1 VVPLLTSRR
10 FWSGALHIYIPSLLM
25 MVGQGMLIP
34 ALPALAETYA
44 VAPALA
50 VQVVTIQQVGK
61 FIAFIPT
68 GAIVDR
74 WGAKPPMMIGAFVSA
89 VCLLGAAATENFVLL
104 LGTQIV
110 WGFGQNMWM
119 FGREIAAAE
128 MVRAEQRGRALST
141 LMGISG
147 AGMALGPAI
156 GGFLVEP
163 VGVRGLFLIFA
174 GISAVIF
181 VLAVIH
187 KSVRI
192 ERPKSNRSM
201 FDFTAFK
208 QIHPYF
214 RLTYFILFIS
224 TFGVLTRTQVTH
236 TMLPLYVENELAY
249 SAVDTGLLFTVH
261 AIATFAIILP
271 AGFVSDKLG
280 RKWVAAPSALVA
292 GITFIVMPFADNLFT
307 LGAVLVFMGFA
318 SGMAMGSMTT
328 YTFDIVPVHLRGQL
342 QALRRSFGEMGA
354 ITGPLIAGA
363 VASVSSPSTSF
374 WVFAPLLTCAG
385 LALVFFAREGLP
397 SKRAP
402 GAPPPAVESVPSR

>member
-1 VVPLLTSRR
+1 MSRR

-25 MVGQGMLIP
+25 MLGQGMLIP
-34 ALPALAETYA
+34 ALPTLAETYA
-44 VAPALA
+44 VSGALA

-68 GAIVDR
+68 GALVDR
-74 WGAKPPMMIGAFVSA
+74 WGAKPPMMIGALVSTI
-89 VCLLGAAATENFVLL
+89 CLLGAAAAPNFALL
-104 LGTQIV
+104 MVTQLV

-156 GGFLVEP
+156 GGFLTEP

-181 VLAVIH
+181 ILAAIH
-187 KSVRI
+187 KSVRM

-201 FDFTAFK
+201 FDLTAFK
-208 QIHPYF
+208 EIHPYF

-236 TMLPLYVENELAY
+236 TMLPLYVENELTY
-249 SAVDTGLLFTVH
+249 SAADTGLLFSVH
-261 AIATFAIILP
+261 AVATFAIILP

-280 RKWVAAPSALVA
+280 RKWVAAPSALIA
-292 GITFIVMPFADNLFT
+292 GITFLLVPFADNLFT
-307 LGAVLVFMGFA
+307 LGVVLVFMGFA

-328 YTFDIVPVHLRGQL
+328 FTFDIVPVHLRGQL
-342 QALRRSFGEMGA
+342 QAIRRSFGEMGA

-363 VASVSSPSTSF
+363 VASVSMPSVTF
-374 WVFAPLLTCAG
+374 WVFVPLLMGAG

-402 GAPPPAVESVPSR
+402 GAPPPAVESVPAR

>member
-1 VVPLLTSRR
+1 MSRR
-10 FWSGALHIYIPSLLM
+10 FWSGALHIYVPSLLM
-25 MVGQGMLIP
+25 MLGQGMLIP
-34 ALPALAETYA
+34 ALPNLAETYA
-44 VAPALA
+44 VSAALA

-74 WGAKPPMMIGAFVSA
+74 WGPKPPMVVGALVSV
-89 VCLLGAAATENFVLL
+89 VCLLGAAATQNFALL
-104 LGTQIV
+104 LVTQFV

-128 MVRAEQRGRALST
+128 MVSAEQRGRAMST

-147 AGMALGPAI
+147 VGMALGPAI
-156 GGFLVEP
+156 GGFLTEP

-174 GISAVIF
+174 GISAAILL
-181 VLAVIH
+181 LAVLH
-187 KSVRI
+187 KAVRI

-208 QIHPYF
+208 EIHPYF

-224 TFGVLTRTQVTH
+224 TFGVLLRTQVTN
-236 TMLPLYVENELAY
+236 TMLPLYVESELGY
-249 SAVDTGLLFTVH
+249 SPAVTGLLFTVH

-271 AGFVSDKLG
+271 AGFVSDKRG

-292 GITFIVMPFADNLFT
+292 GITFLLLPFADNPVAI
-307 LGAVLVFMGFA
+307 GAVLVFMGFA

-342 QALRRSFGEMGA
+342 QALRRSFGEVGA
-354 ITGPLIAGA
+354 IVGPLTAGA
-363 VASVSSPSTSF
+363 VASVSSPAVSF
-374 WVFAPLLTCAG
+374 WVFFPLLAGAG

-397 SKRAP
+397 TRRAP
-402 GAPPPAVESVPSR
+402 GAPPPAAESMPVR

>member
-1 VVPLLTSRR
+1 MSRR
-10 FWSGALHIYIPSLLM
+10 FWSGALHIYVPSLLM
-25 MVGQGMLIP
+25 MLGQGMLIP
-34 ALPALAETYA
+34 ALPTLAETYG
-44 VAPALA
+44 VSGALA

-74 WGAKPPMMIGAFVSA
+74 WGAKPPMVIGALVS
-89 VCLLGAAATENFVLL
+89 VLCLLGAAASANFVLL
-104 LGTQIV
+104 MATQLV

-128 MVRAEQRGRALST
+128 MAPAEQRGRAMST

-156 GGFLVEP
+156 GGFLTEP

-174 GISAVIF
+174 AINAVILL
-181 VLAVIH
+181 LAVIH
-187 KSVRI
+187 RSQRV
-192 ERPKSNRSM
+192 ERPKSKRSM
-201 FDFTAFK
+201 FNLTAFK
-208 QIHPYF
+208 EIHPYF

-224 TFGVLTRTQVTH
+224 TFGVLTRTQVTN
-236 TMLPLYVENELAY
+236 TMLPLYVETQLGY
-249 SAVDTGLLFTVH
+249 SPAITGLLFTVH
-261 AIATFAIILP
+261 AVATFAIILP

-292 GITFIVMPFADNLFT
+292 GITFLLLPFTGDPFM
-307 LGAVLVFMGFA
+307 LGVVLVFMGFA
-318 SGMAMGSMTT
+318 SGTAMGSMTT

-342 QALRRSFGEMGA
+342 QALRRSFGELGA
-354 ITGPLIAGA
+354 VTGPLIAGGI
-363 VASVSSPSTSF
+363 ASVSSPATAF
-374 WVFAPLLTCAG
+374 WVFFPLLTGAG

-402 GAPPPAVESVPSR
+402 GAPPAAPERAPAG

>member
-1 VVPLLTSRR
+1 MSRR
-10 FWSGALHIYIPSLLM
+10 FWSGALHIYVPSLLM
-25 MVGQGMLIP
+25 MLGQGMLIP
-34 ALPALAETYA
+34 ALPTLAETYA
-44 VAPALA
+44 VSAALA
-50 VQVVTIQQVGK
+50 VQVITIQQVGK

-74 WGAKPPMMIGAFVSA
+74 WGAKPPMVAGALVSTL
-89 VCLLGAAATENFVLL
+89 CLLGAAATENFVLL
-104 LGTQIV
+104 MVTQFI
-110 WGFGQNMWM
+110 WGIGQNMWM

-147 AGMALGPAI
+147 AGMAVGPAI
-156 GGFLVEP
+156 GGFLTEP

-174 GISAVIF
+174 GISAA
-181 VLAVIH
+181 VLLLAIIH
-187 KSVRI
+187 KSVKV

-201 FDFTAFK
+201 FNLTAFK
-208 QIHPYF
+208 EIHPYF

-236 TMLPLYVENELAY
+236 TMLPLYVENQLEYAP
-249 SAVDTGLLFTVH
+249 AITGLLFSVL
-261 AIATFAIILP
+261 AVGTFAIILP

-280 RKWVAAPSALVA
+280 RKWVAAPSALIA
-292 GITFIVMPFADNLFT
+292 GVTFILVPFAENLFA
-307 LGAVLVFMGFA
+307 LGAVLVFMGCA

-342 QALRRSFGEMGA
+342 QALRRSFGETGG
-354 ITGPLIAGA
+354 IFGPLVAGA
-363 VASVSSPSTSF
+363 VASAVSPSVTF
-374 WVFAPLLTCAG
+374 WVFAPLLMGAG
-385 LALVFFAREGLP
+385 LALVFVAREGLP

-402 GAPPPAVESVPSR
+402 GAPPPAVESVPAR

>member
-1 VVPLLTSRR
+1 MSRR

-25 MVGQGMLIP
+25 MLGQGMLIP
-34 ALPALAETYA
+34 ALPTLAETYA
-44 VAPALA
+44 VSGALA
-50 VQVVTIQQVGK
+50 VQVITIQQVGK

-74 WGAKPPMMIGAFVSA
+74 LGAKPPMVIGALISTL
-89 VCLLGAAATENFVLL
+89 CLLGAAATSDFVLL
-104 LGTQIV
+104 MATQLV

-156 GGFLVEP
+156 GGFLTEP

-174 GISAVIF
+174 GISGVILL
-181 VLAVIH
+181 LAVIH
-187 KSVRI
+187 KPVRR

-201 FDFTAFK
+201 FDLTAFK
-208 QIHPYF
+208 EIHPYF

-224 TFGVLTRTQVTH
+224 TFGVLTRTQVTN
-236 TMLPLYVENELAY
+236 TMLPLYVETELAY
-249 SAVDTGLLFTVH
+249 SPAVTGLLFTVH
-261 AIATFAIILP
+261 ALATFAIILP
-271 AGFVSDKLG
+271 AGYASDKLG
-280 RKWVAAPSALVA
+280 RKWVAAPSALIA
-292 GITFIVMPFADNLFT
+292 GITFLLLPFADNLFT
-307 LGAVLVFMGFA
+307 LGLVLVFMGFA

-328 YTFDIVPVHLRGQL
+328 YTFDIVPVQLRGQL

-354 ITGPLIAGA
+354 ITGPLVAGA
-363 VASVSSPSTSF
+363 VASVSMPSVTF
-374 WVFAPLLTCAG
+374 WVFVPLLLGAG

-397 SKRAP
+397 AKRAP
-402 GAPPPAVESVPSR
+402 GAPPPAVESVLPR

>member
-1 VVPLLTSRR
+1 MSRR

-25 MVGQGMLIP
+25 MLGQGMLIP
-34 ALPALAETYA
+34 ALPTLAETYA
-44 VAPALA
+44 VSGALA
-50 VQVVTIQQVGK
+50 VQVITIQQVGK

-68 GAIVDR
+68 GAVVDR
-74 WGAKPPMMIGAFVSA
+74 WGAKPPMVIGALISTL
-89 VCLLGAAATENFVLL
+89 CLLGAAATQNFVLL
-104 LGTQIV
+104 LATQLV

-156 GGFLVEP
+156 GGFLTEP

-174 GISAVIF
+174 GISAVILL
-181 VLAVIH
+181 LAIIH
-187 KSVRI
+187 KSVRR
-192 ERPKSNRSM
+192 ERPRSNRSM

-208 QIHPYF
+208 EIHPYF

-224 TFGVLTRTQVTH
+224 TFGVLTRTQVTN
-236 TMLPLYVENELAY
+236 TMLPLYVETELAY
-249 SAVDTGLLFTVH
+249 SPAVTGLLFTVH
-261 AIATFAIILP
+261 ALATFAIILP
-271 AGFVSDKLG
+271 AGYASDKLG
-280 RKWVAAPSALVA
+280 RKWVAAPSALIA
-292 GITFIVMPFADNLFT
+292 GVTFLLLPLADNLFT
-307 LGAVLVFMGFA
+307 LGVVLVFMGFA

-363 VASVSSPSTSF
+363 VASVSMPSVTF
-374 WVFAPLLTCAG
+374 WVFVPLLLGAG

-397 SKRAP
+397 AKRAP
-402 GAPPPAVESVPSR
+402 GAPPPAVESVPTR